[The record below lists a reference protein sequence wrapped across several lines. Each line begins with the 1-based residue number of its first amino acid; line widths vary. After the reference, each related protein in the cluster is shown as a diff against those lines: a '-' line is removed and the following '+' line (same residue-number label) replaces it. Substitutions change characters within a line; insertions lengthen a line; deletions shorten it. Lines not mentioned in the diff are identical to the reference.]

1 MRIALIDLFVAALER
16 VISTRS
22 RHPLYG
28 YEMRHINRIGK
39 KICRRVAGK
48 NVRAQKSFMHAVI
61 YNTLDSLTDGL
72 DYLRFV
78 ETYPQYVSALAGD
91 DSERACGIL
100 LDMMRLYRCT
110 GEESTHLD
118 ELMAESKHW
127 QHHYR
132 EYC

>member
-1 MRIALIDLFVAALER
+1 MKTILIDLFVAALQR

-22 RHPLYG
+22 LHPLYG
-28 YEMRHINRIGK
+28 YEMRQINRIGK
-39 KICRRVAGK
+39 NICRRVAGK

-72 DYLRFV
+72 DHLRFV
-78 ETYPQYVSALAGD
+78 ETYPQYIDALAGD

-110 GEESTHLD
+110 GEESTHLG
-118 ELMAESKHW
+118 ELMAGSKHW
-127 QHHYR
+127 QHYYR